1 MVPVVG
7 EKVVLLQ
14 DGRMVLDLL
23 VERSSPRPSE
33 RESKMSWLVFLLP
46 PLLFYLYGLVVKYQN
61 QEFTQISAQS
71 C

>member
-1 MVPVVG
+1 MPVVG